1 MVAELGGNSPLHL
14 QIVETTYYKA
24 KNVYSEEKRQAAIV
38 SAEEGAY
45 QSLYAQ
51 MSPDAEIVAFH
62 RYVEEENG
70 RMMVTLT
77 ISARESIGMTGVVN
91 DSPDLP
97 EQDTQD

>member
-1 MVAELGGNSPLHL
+1 
-14 QIVETTYYKA
+14 
-24 KNVYSEEKRQAAIV
+24 
-38 SAEEGAY
+38 
-45 QSLYAQ
+45 

-70 RMMVTLT
+70 RMTVTLT

-91 DSPDLP
+91 DPPDLP